1 MNYKQKRKREKR
13 KKQNEKKKKKKKN
26 GYVYKTETDRHYI
39 IIEHILETNSKRIS
53 KKVRMN
59 EEEVLHVKNWEKEFH
74 GGGGSVCLLYT
85 SPSPTRPY

>member
-26 GYVYKTETDRHYI
+26 GYVCKTDRHYI

-53 KKVRMN
+53 KRVRMN
-59 EEEVLHVKNWEKEFH
+59 EEEDLHVKNYEKEFH
-74 GGGGSVCLLYT
+74 GGGSEEEELSFRFREKERVF
-85 SPSPTRPY
+85 

>member
-26 GYVYKTETDRHYI
+26 GYVCKTDRHYI

-59 EEEVLHVKNWEKEFH
+59 EEEVLHVKNWEKEFQ
-74 GGGGSVCLLYT
+74 GGGSEEEELSFRFRERERVC
-85 SPSPTRPY
+85 

>member
-1 MNYKQKRKREKR
+1 MNYKQKRKREER

-26 GYVYKTETDRHYI
+26 GYVYKTDRHYI

-74 GGGGSVCLLYT
+74 GGG
-85 SPSPTRPY
+85 